1 MGRLLFRKKNE
12 IKINGLYAR
21 SSVLWQMHLVKIT
34 SLVLWT
40 KCSDSHVS
48 TPFQR
53 NEIISHWGICW
64 SVLLG
69 AYKRKGLAM
78 SEKEK
83 AVYELLIGTLSVYAR
98 AVAIVKDSRKAAFLS
113 DRIDGILSTMRVLG
127 YIEPM
132 EQMGVKN
139 AMYEFSRHILNN

>member
-1 MGRLLFRKKNE
+1 
-12 IKINGLYAR
+12 
-21 SSVLWQMHLVKIT
+21 
-34 SLVLWT
+34 
-40 KCSDSHVS
+40 
-48 TPFQR
+48 
-53 NEIISHWGICW
+53 
-64 SVLLG
+64 
-69 AYKRKGLAM
+69 M

-113 DRIDGILSTMRVLG
+113 DRIDCILSRMRVLG

-132 EQMGVKN
+132 EQMGVIN